1 MIYASRDLVS
11 AMDDKASQSA
21 YLEGQLL
28 IAMPA
33 MTDPRFERSVIYLC
47 AHNAEGA
54 MGLVV
59 NKLFSE
65 LDFEQLLSQLEI
77 THSGHSPNLSIHFGG
92 PVESQRGFVLHTAEY
107 VGKGT
112 VVVDNHVALTA
123 TLDILEELANGSGP
137 RSTMLALGYAGWG
150 PGQLE
155 DEISENAWLHAP
167 FEESLVFDQE
177 VDTKWQRALNSI
189 GVDLSTLSG
198 TAGRA

>member
-1 MIYASRDLVS
+1 MQDNST
-11 AMDDKASQSA
+11 QSD

-33 MTDPRFERSVIYLC
+33 MTNPFERSVICLC
-47 AHNAEGA
+47 AHHSEGA

-59 NKLFSE
+59 NKLFDE
-65 LDFEQLLSQLEI
+65 IDFEQLLTQLEI
-77 THSGHSPNLSIHFGG
+77 TPAKSSPQMSIHFGG
-92 PVESQRGFVLHTAEY
+92 PVETQRGFVLHTAEY

-112 VVVDNHVALTA
+112 LVVDDQVALTG
-123 TLDILEELANGSGP
+123 TLDILKELASGSGP
-137 RSTMLALGYAGWG
+137 KSTMLALGYAGWG

-155 DEISENAWLHAP
+155 DEIGKNAWLHAP
-167 FEESLVFDQE
+167 FDETLVFDGDVE
-177 VDTKWQRALNSI
+177 TKWQRALNSI

>member
-1 MIYASRDLVS
+1 MPDNAT
-11 AMDDKASQSA
+11 KSA

-33 MTDPRFERSVIYLC
+33 MTDPRFERAVIYVC

-59 NKLFSE
+59 NKL
-65 LDFEQLLSQLEI
+65 LDDIVFEELLSQLEI
-77 THSGHSPNLSIHFGG
+77 TPAESSPQLNVHFGG
-92 PVESQRGFVLHTAEY
+92 PVEAQRGFVLHTAEY

-112 VVVDNHVALTA
+112 VVVDDQVALTA
-123 TLDILEELANGSGP
+123 TLDILKELANGSGP
-137 RSTMLALGYAGWG
+137 KSNMLALGYAGWG

-155 DEISENAWLHAP
+155 NEFGENAWLHAP
-167 FEESLVFDQE
+167 FNEDLVFDGDI
-177 VDTKWQRALNSI
+177 DTKWQRALNSI
-189 GVDLSTLSG
+189 GVNLSTLSG

>member
-1 MIYASRDLVS
+1 
-11 AMDDKASQSA
+11 MDDEAPRSA

-59 NKLFSE
+59 NKLFDE
-65 LDFEQLLSQLEI
+65 IDFEELLNQLEI
-77 THSGHSPNLSIHFGG
+77 TPAESSPDVSVHFGG
-92 PVESQRGFVLHTAEY
+92 PVEAQRGFVLHTTEY

-112 VVVDNHVALTA
+112 VVVDNQVALTA
-123 TLDILEELANGSGP
+123 TLDILKELANGSGP

-155 DEISENAWLHAP
+155 GEISDNAWLHAP
-167 FEESLVFDQE
+167 FDATLVFDDE
-177 VDTKWQRALNSI
+177 IDTKWQRALNSI

>member
-1 MIYASRDLVS
+1 MEEKST
-11 AMDDKASQSA
+11 QSA

-47 AHNAEGA
+47 AHNSEGA

-59 NKLFSE
+59 NKLFDE
-65 LDFEQLLSQLEI
+65 IDFEQLLSQLEI
-77 THSGHSPNLSIHFGG
+77 TPDDASSHLNVHFGG
-92 PVESQRGFVLHTAEY
+92 PVEAQRGFVLHTAEY
-107 VGKGT
+107 VGEGT
-112 VVVDNHVALTA
+112 VAVDDQVALTA
-123 TLDILEELANGSGP
+123 TLDIVKELASGSGP

-155 DEISENAWLHAP
+155 DEITENAWLHAP
-167 FEESLVFDQE
+167 FDEALVFDSD

-189 GVDLSTLSG
+189 GVDLSSLSG
-198 TAGRA
+198 AAGRA

>member
-1 MIYASRDLVS
+1 MEEEAPES
-11 AMDDKASQSA
+11 AF
-21 YLEGQLL
+21 LEGQLL

-33 MTDPRFERSVIYLC
+33 MTDPRFERTVIYVC

-59 NKLFSE
+59 NKLFDQI
-65 LDFEQLLSQLEI
+65 DFDELLSQLEI
-77 THSGHSPNLSIHFGG
+77 TPADPSPQMTIHFGG

-112 VVVDNHVALTA
+112 VVVDDQVALTA
-123 TLDILEELANGSGP
+123 SLEILKELANGSGP
-137 RSTMLALGYAGWG
+137 KSTLLALGYAGWG

-155 DEISENAWLHAP
+155 DEFGDNAWLHAP
-167 FEESLVFDQE
+167 FDAALVFDGDI
-177 VDTKWQRALNSI
+177 DTKWQRALHSI

>member
-1 MIYASRDLVS
+1 
-11 AMDDKASQSA
+11 MDENSPNPEF
-21 YLEGQLL
+21 LEGQLL

-33 MTDPRFERSVIYLC
+33 MTDPRFERSVIYVC

-59 NKLFSE
+59 NKLFKEIDFDE
-65 LDFEQLLSQLEI
+65 LLNQLEI
-77 THSGHSPNLSIHFGG
+77 TPAEPSPQMSIHFGG

-112 VVVDNHVALTA
+112 VVVDDQVALTA
-123 TLDILEELANGSGP
+123 SLDILKELANGAGP
-137 RSTMLALGYAGWG
+137 KSTLLALGYAGWG

-155 DEISENAWLHAP
+155 GEFSDNAWLHAP
-167 FEESLVFDQE
+167 FDAELVFEGDI
-177 VDTKWQRALNSI
+177 DTKWQRALNSI
-189 GVDLSTLSG
+189 GVDVSTLSG

>member
-1 MIYASRDLVS
+1 MEEDAPGS
-11 AMDDKASQSA
+11 AF
-21 YLEGQLL
+21 LEGQLL

-33 MTDPRFERSVIYLC
+33 MTDPRFERTVIYVC

-54 MGLVV
+54 MGLVI
-59 NKLFSE
+59 NKLFDKIGFNE
-65 LDFEQLLSQLEI
+65 LLSQLEI
-77 THSGHSPNLSIHFGG
+77 TPADPTPDMTIHFGG

-112 VVVDNHVALTA
+112 VVVDDQVALTA
-123 TLDILEELANGSGP
+123 SLDILKELANGSGP
-137 RSTMLALGYAGWG
+137 KSTLLALGYAGWG

-155 DEISENAWLHAP
+155 DEFGDNAWLHAP
-167 FEESLVFDQE
+167 FDASLVFEGDI
-177 VDTKWQRALNSI
+177 DTKWQRALHSI

>member
-1 MIYASRDLVS
+1 
-11 AMDDKASQSA
+11 MDEKSTDAA

-33 MTDPRFERSVIYLC
+33 MTDPRFERSVIYVC

-59 NKLFSE
+59 NKLFE
-65 LDFEQLLSQLEI
+65 EIDFEELLTQLEI
-77 THSGHSPNLSIHFGG
+77 TPADSSPQMSIHFGG

-112 VVVDNHVALTA
+112 VAVDDQVALTA
-123 TLDILEELANGSGP
+123 TLDILKELANGSGP
-137 RSTMLALGYAGWG
+137 RSNMLALGYAGWG

-155 DEISENAWLHAP
+155 DEITDNAWLHAP
-167 FEESLVFDQE
+167 FDEALVFDRD

-189 GVDLSTLSG
+189 GVDLSSLSG
-198 TAGRA
+198 AAGRA

>member
-1 MIYASRDLVS
+1 MEEDAPGS
-11 AMDDKASQSA
+11 AF
-21 YLEGQLL
+21 LEGQLL

-33 MTDPRFERSVIYLC
+33 MTDPRFERTVIYVC

-54 MGLVV
+54 MGLVI
-59 NKLFSE
+59 NKLFDKIGFNE
-65 LDFEQLLSQLEI
+65 LLSQLEI
-77 THSGHSPNLSIHFGG
+77 TPADPTPDMTIHFGG

-112 VVVDNHVALTA
+112 VVVDDQVALTA
-123 TLDILEELANGSGP
+123 SIDILKELANGSGP
-137 RSTMLALGYAGWG
+137 KSTLLALGYAGWG

-155 DEISENAWLHAP
+155 DEFGDNAWLHAP
-167 FEESLVFDQE
+167 FDASLVFEGDI
-177 VDTKWQRALNSI
+177 DTKWQRALHSI

>member
-1 MIYASRDLVS
+1 ME
-11 AMDDKASQSA
+11 DKSNQSA

-47 AHNAEGA
+47 VHNSEGA

-59 NKLFSE
+59 NKLFDE
-65 LDFEQLLSQLEI
+65 IDFEQLLTQLEI
-77 THSGHSPNLSIHFGG
+77 TPADASRQLNVHFGG
-92 PVESQRGFVLHTAEY
+92 PVEAQRGFVLHTAEY
-107 VGKGT
+107 VGDGT
-112 VVVDNHVALTA
+112 IVVDDQVALTA
-123 TLDILEELANGSGP
+123 TLDILKELAAGSGP
-137 RSTMLALGYAGWG
+137 RNTMLALGYAGWG

-155 DEISENAWLHAP
+155 DEITENAWLHAP
-167 FEESLVFDQE
+167 FDEALVFDRD
-177 VDTKWQRALNSI
+177 VGTKWQRALNSI

>member
-1 MIYASRDLVS
+1 MSDLS
-11 AMDDKASQSA
+11 TQPE

-47 AHNAEGA
+47 AHNSEGA

-65 LDFEQLLSQLEI
+65 IDFDQLLVQLEI
-77 THSGHSPNLSIHFGG
+77 TPIETSSEMSVHFGG
-92 PVESQRGFVLHTAEY
+92 PVEAQRGFVLHTTEY
-107 VGKGT
+107 VDDDTVLVDKGI
-112 VVVDNHVALTA
+112 AITA
-123 TLDILEELANGSGP
+123 TLDILREVAKGSGP
-137 RSTMLALGYAGWG
+137 NNTLFALGYAGWG

-155 DEISENAWLHAP
+155 NEITENAWLHAP
-167 FEESLVFDQE
+167 FDEELVFDSN
-177 VDTKWQRALNSI
+177 VTTKWERALNSI
-189 GVDLSTLSG
+189 GVDLSSLSN

>member
-1 MIYASRDLVS
+1 MEEDATGS
-11 AMDDKASQSA
+11 AF
-21 YLEGQLL
+21 LEGQLL

-33 MTDPRFERSVIYLC
+33 MTDPRFERSVIYVC

-54 MGLVV
+54 MGLVI
-59 NKLFSE
+59 NKLFDKIGFDE
-65 LDFEQLLSQLEI
+65 LLSQLEI
-77 THSGHSPNLSIHFGG
+77 TPADPSPDMTIHFGG

-112 VVVDNHVALTA
+112 VVVDDQVALTA
-123 TLDILEELANGSGP
+123 SLDILKELANGSGP
-137 RSTMLALGYAGWG
+137 KSTLLALGYAGWG

-155 DEISENAWLHAP
+155 DEFGDNAWLHAP
-167 FEESLVFDQE
+167 FDASLVFEGDI
-177 VDTKWQRALNSI
+177 DTKWQRALHSI

>member
-1 MIYASRDLVS
+1 MPDNAT
-11 AMDDKASQSA
+11 KSA

-33 MTDPRFERSVIYLC
+33 MTDPRFERSVIYVC

-59 NKLFSE
+59 NKLF
-65 LDFEQLLSQLEI
+65 DDIVFEELLSQLEI
-77 THSGHSPNLSIHFGG
+77 TPAESSPQLNIHFGG
-92 PVESQRGFVLHTAEY
+92 PVEAQRGFVLHTTEY

-112 VVVDNHVALTA
+112 VVVDDQVALTA
-123 TLDILEELANGSGP
+123 TLDILKELANGSGP
-137 RSTMLALGYAGWG
+137 KSNMLALGYAGWG

-155 DEISENAWLHAP
+155 NEFGENAWLHAP
-167 FEESLVFDQE
+167 FNEDLVFDGDI
-177 VDTKWQRALNSI
+177 DTKWQRALNSI